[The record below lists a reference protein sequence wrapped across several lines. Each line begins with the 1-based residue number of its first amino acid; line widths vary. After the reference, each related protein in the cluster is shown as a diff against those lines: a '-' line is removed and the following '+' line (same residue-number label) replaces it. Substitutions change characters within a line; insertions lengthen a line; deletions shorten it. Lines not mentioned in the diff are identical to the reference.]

1 MSEGGQQW
9 AWLGLLKWSLSYSDG
24 TSDTPATPMDP
35 EKRAFLEAVMKD
47 GILDEN
53 ERMKVILS
61 RMTKAIEIFQ
71 DGGTG
76 VDLEELDDLLLELR
90 DIVEQIDYARAFC
103 SLQGLPFLLGC
114 IQERQAVPES
124 IRLACLGIIATMCQN
139 NPPVQ
144 LQLLELGSIKILSD
158 LFFLDPSDKN
168 KARILQA
175 MSANVRNH
183 ELAEEVFSRLEQAP
197 QIFEQGLQ
205 GQLLLQKRTLF
216 FLRALTTSDTAD
228 QARVR
233 RFSPSLARAA
243 DHFLPDEVDVELRER
258 TLELLNVI
266 LEQKKS
272 VNFLLGERK
281 NCIVALGVRRV
292 SALRKLEGEDKEF
305 AVNEVEQWEKLLV
318 HLARAEPD
326 TLRPEGEVLLIEPG
340 LHEPETLPQ

>member
-1 MSEGGQQW
+1 
-9 AWLGLLKWSLSYSDG
+9 
-24 TSDTPATPMDP
+24 MDP
-35 EKRAFLEAVMKD
+35 EKRAFLDAVMKD

-53 ERMKVILS
+53 ERMKVILA
-61 RMTKAIEIFQ
+61 RMTSAMEVFQ
-71 DGGTG
+71 SRGTG
-76 VDLEELDDLLLELR
+76 VDLEELEDLLLELR

-114 IQERQAVPES
+114 IQEREAVPAS

-144 LQLLELGSIKILSD
+144 LQLLELGSIKTLSD
-158 LFFLDPSDKN
+158 LFFFDPSDKN

-183 ELAEEVFSRLEQAP
+183 EIAEVVFSRLEQAP
-197 QIFEQGLQ
+197 LIFEQGLQ
-205 GQLLLQKRTLF
+205 GELVLQKRTLF

-233 RFSPSLARAA
+233 RFSPSVARAA
-243 DHFLPDEVDVELRER
+243 DHFLLEDVDVELREL

-281 NCIVALGVRRV
+281 DCIAALGVRRL
-292 SALRKLEGEDKEF
+292 SALSKLDGEDKEF
-305 AVNEVEQWEKLLV
+305 ACHEVEQWEKLLV
-318 HLARAEPD
+318 HLAQAEPD
-326 TLRPEGEVLLIEPG
+326 AAQPEGDEVLLIEPG
-340 LHEPETLPQ
+340 QPEPENLPQ